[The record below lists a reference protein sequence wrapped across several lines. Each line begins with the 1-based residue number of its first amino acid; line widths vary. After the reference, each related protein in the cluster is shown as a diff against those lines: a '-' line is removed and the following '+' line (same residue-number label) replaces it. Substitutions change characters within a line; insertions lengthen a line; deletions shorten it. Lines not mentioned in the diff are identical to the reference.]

1 MRSLWA
7 HIVVLSTV
15 CLLSGQPHAEGQSAV
30 SGTHA
35 PGFCDEPS
43 ESDDTRQLEISIADV
58 IFSGVLQMPLTE
70 QDQIAAS
77 IKERIYGGSL
87 DAATDEA
94 LGRVRGGWQDRGYF
108 KVQVSGDAKI
118 LTQAPL
124 SQRITLRVHVDEGIQ
139 YNLGAI
145 RFKHYKAIADANLLR
160 PLFPIKDG
168 DIFSRRQVAVGLE
181 NLQKA
186 YGEMGYIDFTSV
198 PNTKFDDEKKLAYLD
213 IDLDEGKQ
221 FFFSGVNVLGV
232 NERAQQEIAKD
243 FPIGQ
248 VYNWRL
254 FELFLV
260 KHASTLNFAPDDP
273 QHIDRRLDEQ
283 AGTVAITLDAR
294 PCPAD

>member
-15 CLLSGQPHAEGQSAV
+15 CLLSGKPHAEGQSAG
-30 SGTHA
+30 SGTYA
-35 PGFCDEPS
+35 PGFCDEAFKS
-43 ESDDTRQLEISIADV
+43 NDTPQLEISIAEV
-58 IFSGVLQMPLTE
+58 IFSGVSQMPLTE

-77 IKERIYGGSL
+77 IKEQIYGGSL

-118 LTQAPL
+118 LTQSPL

-145 RFKHYKAIADANLLR
+145 KFKHHKAIADASLLR
-160 PLFPIKDG
+160 PLFPTKDG
-168 DIFSRRQVAVGLE
+168 DIFSRRQVVAGLE
-181 NLQKA
+181 NLNKV
-186 YGEMGYIDFTSV
+186 YGEMGYINFTPV
-198 PNTKFDDEKKLAYLD
+198 PNTIFDDEKKLAYLD

-221 FFFSGVNVLGV
+221 FFFSSVNVLGV
-232 NERAQQEIAKD
+232 DERAQQEISKD

-254 FELFLV
+254 VERFLV

-273 QHIDRRLDEQ
+273 QHIDRRVDER

-294 PCPAD
+294 PCLAD